1 VFSLEFCNFAH
12 INVFYAQ
19 NRNKQMATKQTHAFQ
34 TEVSQ
39 LLHLMIHSLYSN
51 KEIFLREL
59 VSNAS
64 DAVDKL
70 KFESLSNDAL
80 VEGKE
85 ELQIH
90 VQVNKDA
97 GTITI
102 SDNGIGMTQD
112 EVMENIGTI
121 ANSGTKKFLQSLDE
135 KQAEDSNLIGQ
146 FGVGFYSAF
155 IVADE
160 VTLTTRKAG
169 DDKTDGTVWSSA
181 GKGEYSL
188 ETTTVEDFGTSVTL
202 HIKDDE
208 KEFLD
213 DYRLRNI
220 ISKYS
225 DHITVPIL
233 MVKASEE
240 ASDEI
245 EYETVNKANA
255 FWTQDKK
262 DLKQEDYDEFYKS
275 LTYDFEAPLTQ
286 LHNRVEGNLDYTSLL
301 FIPSKAPFDMWE
313 PKRKG
318 GIKLYAKRVF
328 IMEDNENLMPMYL
341 RFIKGVI
348 DTADLSLN
356 VSREILQGNKVVDTI
371 RKASVS
377 RILKELEKMA
387 KNKPEKYATFWKE
400 FGMVMK
406 EGVVEDF
413 SNKDKIAGL
422 LRFATTQSEGEDQSV
437 SLADYIER
445 MGKDQKDIYYVTAET
460 YAAAKGSPHLEIFKQ
475 KDIEVLLLSD
485 RVDEWMVNNFTEF
498 EGKNLKS
505 IAKGDLENLDSV
517 EEKKEKEKAAKGFKK
532 TLTAMQKILDNQVK
546 EVKISNR
553 LSESPSCLVA
563 DENEMGGNMERIMA
577 SLGQDVPETK
587 PILEIN
593 PAHPLVKKLKTKV
606 DEDLV
611 NVLFDQAVLSEGGQL
626 KDPAEFVKR
635 MNKLIN

>member
-1 VFSLEFCNFAH
+1 MFSLEFCNFAH

>member
-1 VFSLEFCNFAH
+1 
-12 INVFYAQ
+12 
-19 NRNKQMATKQTHAFQ
+19 MATKQTHAFQ

-85 ELQIH
+85 ELAIH
-90 VQVNKDA
+90 VSVDKDA

-121 ANSGTKKFLQSLDE
+121 ANSGTKKFLQGLDE

-155 IVADE
+155 IVANE
-160 VTLTTRKAG
+160 VTLTTRRAG
-169 DDKTDGTVWSSA
+169 EDKTNGTVWSSE
-181 GKGEYSL
+181 GKGDYSL
-188 ETTTVEDFGTSVTL
+188 ETATVEDFGTSITL
-202 HIKDDE
+202 HIKDEE

-213 DYRLRNI
+213 DYRLRGI

-225 DHITVPIL
+225 DHITVPI
-233 MVKASEE
+233 MMIKASEE
-240 ASDEI
+240 ESDTI

-262 DLKQEDYDEFYKS
+262 ELKQEDYDEFYKS
-275 LTYDFEAPLTQ
+275 LTFDFEAPLTQ
-286 LHNRVEGNLDYTSLL
+286 MHNRVEGKLDYTSLL

-328 IMEDNENLMPMYL
+328 IMEDNEELMPMYL

-387 KNKPEKYATFWKE
+387 KNKPEKYASFWKE

-406 EGVVEDF
+406 EGVVEDH
-413 SNKDKIAGL
+413 SNKDKIASL
-422 LRFATTQSEGEDQSV
+422 LRFATTNSDGEDQTV

-505 IAKGDLENLDSV
+505 IAKGDLEDLDSV
-517 EEKKEKEKAAKGFKK
+517 EEKKEKEKTAKGFKK
-532 TLTAMQKILDNQVK
+532 TLTAMQKILENQVK
-546 EVKISNR
+546 EVKVSSR

-593 PAHPLVKKLKTKV
+593 PTHPLVEKLKTKV
-606 DEDLV
+606 DEDV
-611 NVLFDQAVLSEGGQL
+611 VKVLFDQAVLAEGVQL
-626 KDPAEFVKR
+626 KEPAEFVKR

>member
-1 VFSLEFCNFAH
+1 
-12 INVFYAQ
+12 
-19 NRNKQMATKQTHAFQ
+19 MATKQTHSFQ

-59 VSNAS
+59 ISNAS

-70 KFESLSNDAL
+70 KFNSLSNDAL

-85 ELQIH
+85 ELKVFIE
-90 VQVNKDA
+90 VDKDA

-102 SDNGIGMTQD
+102 TDNGIGMTQT

-121 ANSGTKKFLQSLDE
+121 ANSGTKKFLQNLDD
-135 KQAEDSNLIGQ
+135 KQTADSNLIGQ
-146 FGVGFYSAF
+146 FGVGFYASF

-160 VTLTTRKAG
+160 VVLTTRKAG
-169 DDKTDGTVWSSA
+169 DDKTNGTIWTSK
-181 GKGEYSL
+181 GEGEYSL
-188 ETTTVEDFGTSVTL
+188 ETTTLEDFGTKVTL
-202 HIKDDE
+202 HIKKEE

-213 DYRLRNI
+213 DYRLKNI

-225 DHITVPIL
+225 DHITVPI
-233 MVKASEE
+233 MMIKPAEE
-240 ASDEI
+240 ESDAI
-245 EYETVNKANA
+245 EYEMVNKAGA
-255 FWTQDKK
+255 FWTQDKRE
-262 DLKQEDYDEFYKS
+262 LKQKDYDEFYKS
-275 LTYDFEAPLTQ
+275 LTFDFEAPLTQ
-286 LHNRVEGNLDYTSLL
+286 LHNRVEGKLEYTSLL

-328 IMEDNENLMPMYL
+328 IMEDNEELMPMYL
-341 RFIKGVI
+341 RFVKGVI

-356 VSREILQGNKVVDTI
+356 VSREILQGSKVVDSI

-413 SNKDKIAGL
+413 ANKDKIASL
-422 LRFATTQSEGEDQSV
+422 LRFTTTKSEGTEQTV
-437 SLADYIER
+437 SLADYIAR
-445 MGKDQKDIYYVTAET
+445 MQENQKDIYYVTAET
-460 YAAAKGSPHLEIFKQ
+460 HGAAKGSPHLEIFKQ

-485 RVDEWMVNNFTEF
+485 RVDEWMVNNFNEF
-498 EGKNLKS
+498 EGKPIKS
-505 IAKGDLENLDSV
+505 IAKGDLEDLDSK
-517 EEKKEKEKAAKGFKK
+517 EEKQEKEKVAKGFKD
-532 TLTAMQKILDNQVK
+532 TLIAMQKILDSRVK
-546 EVKISNR
+546 EVKVSNR

-593 PAHPLVKKLKTKV
+593 PTHPLVKKLKIKV
-606 DEDLV
+606 DENLV

-626 KDPAEFVKR
+626 KETAEFVKR